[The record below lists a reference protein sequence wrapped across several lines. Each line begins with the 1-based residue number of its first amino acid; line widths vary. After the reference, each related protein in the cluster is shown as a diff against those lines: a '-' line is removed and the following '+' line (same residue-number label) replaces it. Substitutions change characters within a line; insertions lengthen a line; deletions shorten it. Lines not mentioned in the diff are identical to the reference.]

1 MLAKTFVIS
10 LCSFLFNQNRRVDNK
25 ITRQKNYGFV
35 LALWLSLFGITAQA
49 QSNIE
54 PTKKADS
61 TVILVVG
68 DSISSGYGLEDVN
81 RGWVWLLQQRI
92 NQSNQIKPSYRVVN
106 ASIAGDTAI
115 QGLKRLPRLLER
127 HKPSLVVIELGGNDG
142 LRGLAISQIQ
152 KQLTDMIV
160 LSKKANARVILLG
173 MKMPS
178 NYSAN
183 YTQAFEKMYANLAKQ
198 QRIAL
203 VPWLFRYIGA
213 DPIWFQKDG
222 IHPNE
227 AAQVKL
233 LDAVWPVLQPLL

>member
-1 MLAKTFVIS
+1 M
-10 LCSFLFNQNRRVDNK
+10 Q
-25 ITRQKNYGFV
+25 
-35 LALWLSLFGITAQA
+35 
-49 QSNIE
+49 
-54 PTKKADS
+54 PTKKANS

-68 DSISSGYGLEDVN
+68 DSISSGYGLDDVN
-81 RGWVWLLQQRI
+81 LGWVSLLQQRI
-92 NQSNQIKPSYRVVN
+92 NQTKPDYRVVN

-115 QGLKRLPRLLER
+115 QGLNRLPRLLER

-152 KQLTDMIV
+152 KQLTEMIV
-160 LSKKANARVILLG
+160 LSKKANARVMLLG

-213 DPIWFQKDG
+213 EPIWFQKDG

-233 LDAVWPVLQPLL
+233 LDAAWPVLQPLL